1 VKTAGKNKECTK
13 LSKRMLVSEFE
24 EGTMHPLIVG
34 IITFAF
40 SVLIQTTAAAVGVAL
55 MVAMIRRGRARG
67 SFWNI
72 THILQLIIFILL
84 VAHLIQIGAWALVFV
99 WCHEFSDFDAA
110 FYHSAVNYT
119 TLGYGDIVMSPR
131 WRLLGPM
138 EAMDGI
144 LMSGLSTAILFSVL
158 HRLVDRRLAIHQSA
172 HGLISAESPMKRLGN
187 DPYAQGNEGI

>member
-1 VKTAGKNKECTK
+1 MKTAGKNKECAK
-13 LSKRMLVSEFE
+13 FSKRMLASELE
-24 EGTMHPLIVG
+24 VGTMHPLIVG
-34 IITFAF
+34 IITFVF
-40 SVLIQTTAAAVGVAL
+40 SVLIQTTAVAVGVAL

-72 THILQLIIFILL
+72 TYIIQLIIFILL
-84 VAHLIQIGAWALVFV
+84 VAHLIQIGVWALVFV

-138 EAMDGI
+138 EAMNGI

-172 HGLISAESPMKRLGN
+172 HRLISAESPMKRLGG
-187 DPYAQGNEGI
+187 DPNAQGNEGI